1 MCLEADQEFQM
12 DWKHSFFRLVV
23 PNWSAWMEKLS
34 EDTVYDCLAFLIFFK
49 KWFKK
54 KKKKKAEL
62 TTLAYIITYWGFYVI
77 LQGSDD
83 SMNGC
88 AGCVLGSSHT
98 GLETSWCPVD
108 NNWSLKKNM
117 HFMTGINSCLTIP
130 CSMEI
135 LLAIALVASRLPELP
150 QFEWKTATCL
160 QQVGDSFQNCRKK
173 NWAFINF
180 NILFVFCSYLFPRLS
195 YRNDKLILIDLNFPG
210 FASFSCSSQCW
221 KITCTKHLVQQ
232 MSNSHWWRE
241 EK

>member
-1 MCLEADQEFQM
+1 MSGSRPGISDGLKTFIFPLGRSKLECLNGKTFGRYGL
-12 DWKHSFFRLVV
+12 WLFGFFDL
-23 PNWSAWMEKLS
+23 
-34 EDTVYDCLAFLIFFK
+34 
-49 KWFKK
+49 KK
-54 KKKKKAEL
+54 KKNGFKKNKNKAEL

-195 YRNDKLILIDLNFPG
+195 YRNDK
-210 FASFSCSSQCW
+210 
-221 KITCTKHLVQQ
+221 
-232 MSNSHWWRE
+232 
-241 EK
+241 

>member
-1 MCLEADQEFQM
+1 M
-12 DWKHSFFRLVV
+12 
-23 PNWSAWMEKLS
+23 
-34 EDTVYDCLAFLIFFK
+34 
-49 KWFKK
+49 
-54 KKKKKAEL
+54 
-62 TTLAYIITYWGFYVI
+62 I

-135 LLAIALVASRLPELP
+135 LLAIALVASRLLELP

-210 FASFSCSSQCW
+210 FASFSCSSQC
-221 KITCTKHLVQQ
+221 
-232 MSNSHWWRE
+232 
-241 EK
+241 

>member
-1 MCLEADQEFQM
+1 MIV
-12 DWKHSFFRLVV
+12 WVFFIFIL
-23 PNWSAWMEKLS
+23 
-34 EDTVYDCLAFLIFFK
+34 FFK
-49 KWFKK
+49 LFK

-62 TTLAYIITYWGFYVI
+62 ATLAYIITYWGFYVI
-77 LQGSDD
+77 LQESDD
-83 SMNGC
+83 SMNGW

-150 QFEWKTATCL
+150 QFEWKTPTCL

-173 NWAFINF
+173 KLGLHQFHYFLFFVLIYPPFVLQKWQINLNW
-180 NILFVFCSYLFPRLS
+180 S
-195 YRNDKLILIDLNFPG
+195 
-210 FASFSCSSQCW
+210 
-221 KITCTKHLVQQ
+221 
-232 MSNSHWWRE
+232 
-241 EK
+241 